1 MQTSKTFSI
10 HFWLNTAKKKN
21 GSAPVYARITVN
33 GKRAE
38 ISLKRYQSVTS
49 WDSKTKRAR
58 PRTPNAPALN
68 AYLNQV
74 YTELLACQKQLLSEF
89 KLITSQAI
97 KARYLGEDEQEK
109 TLLDLVDYHNTTM
122 KTVLKFGTLK
132 NYYTTERYIKRFL
145 KARIKSSDM
154 YLKQLSY
161 SFIIDFE
168 QYLRKGPS
176 INKRQPLNNNGV
188 MKHLERLKK
197 LMNFALQLE
206 WIEKDPFVRFKL
218 KFTKHQRDYLSESE
232 LQIFEQG
239 ELKAEYHRKTR
250 DVFVFSCYTGLSYT
264 DVKSLT
270 LHNIVR
276 GIDSDYWIFTQR
288 EKTEQ
293 PVKIPLLDKALDII
307 KKYDN
312 NAQGNAK
319 LLPVFSNQK
328 TNIYLKEITAIFEIN
343 KNITFHSARHTFAT
357 TVTLSNGVPIET
369 VSKLLG
375 HSKLS
380 TTQVY
385 ARVIEEKVSV
395 DMKSLRKILS
405 YNINKSV
412 GKTIANVNLH

>member
-10 HFWLNTAKKKN
+10 HFWLNTAKRKN
-21 GSAPVYARITVN
+21 GIAPVYARVTVN

-49 WDSKTKRAR
+49 WDPKTKRAK

-68 AYLNQV
+68 AYLDQV
-74 YTELLACQKQLLSEF
+74 YANLLGCQKQLLSEF
-89 KLITSQAI
+89 KLITSRAI
-97 KARYLGEDEQEK
+97 KARYLGEDENQK
-109 TLLDLVDYHNTTM
+109 TLLELVDYHNATM
-122 KTVLKFGTLK
+122 KTVLKHGTLK
-132 NYYTTERYIKRFL
+132 NYYSTERYIKRFL
-145 KARIKSSDM
+145 KAKIKSSDI

-176 INKRQPLNNNGV
+176 INKGQPLHNNGV

-197 LMNFALQLE
+197 LMNLSLQLE

-218 KFTKHQRDYLSESE
+218 KFTKYQREYLSETE
-232 LQIFEQG
+232 LQIFEAG
-239 ELKAEYHRKTR
+239 ILKEAHHINVR

-264 DVKSLT
+264 DVRSLT
-270 LHNIVR
+270 DHNIVR
-276 GIDSDYWIFTQR
+276 GIDGDYWIFTQR
-288 EKTEQ
+288 EKTAQ

-312 NAQGNAK
+312 GVEHNSK

-328 TNIYLKEITAIFEIN
+328 TNAYLKEITAQFEIS
-343 KNITFHSARHTFAT
+343 KNISFHSARHTFAT

-385 ARVIEEKVSV
+385 ARVIEQKVSA
-395 DMKSLRKILS
+395 DIRNLRMKL
-405 YNINKSV
+405 NNKTFNQKSQQIS
-412 GKTIANVNLH
+412 TN

>member
-10 HFWLNTAKKKN
+10 HFWLNAAKKKN
-21 GSAPVYARITVN
+21 GIAPVYARVTVN

-49 WDSKTKRAR
+49 WDPQTKRAR

-68 AYLNQV
+68 AYLDQV
-74 YTELLACQKQLLSEF
+74 YADLLACQKQLLSEF

-97 KARYLGEDEQEK
+97 KARYLGEDVHQK
-109 TLLDLVDYHNTTM
+109 TLLDLVDYHNATM
-122 KTVLKFGTLK
+122 KIVLKFGTIK
-132 NYYTTERYIKRFL
+132 NYYATERYLKRFL
-145 KARIKSSDM
+145 KAKIRSSDIH
-154 YLKQLSY
+154 LKQLSY

-176 INKRQPLNNNGV
+176 INKGQPLHNNGV

-197 LMNFALQLE
+197 LMNLALQLE
-206 WIEKDPFVRFKL
+206 WIEKDPFIRFKL
-218 KFTKHQRDYLSESE
+218 KFTKHQRDYLSELE
-232 LQIFEQG
+232 LHILERG
-239 ELKAEYHRKTR
+239 VLKEEHHRKTR
-250 DVFVFSCYTGLSYT
+250 DIFVFSCYTGLSYS
-264 DVKSLT
+264 DVRSLT
-270 LHNIVR
+270 DNNIVR
-276 GIDSDYWIFTQR
+276 GIDGDYWIFTQR

-293 PVKIPLLDKALDII
+293 PIKIPLLDKALNII

-312 NAQGNAK
+312 DAENNAK
-319 LLPVFSNQK
+319 LLPIFSNQK
-328 TNIYLKEITAIFEIN
+328 TNVYLKEITALFEIK

-385 ARVIEEKVSV
+385 ARVIEEKISV
-395 DMKSLRKILS
+395 DMKSLRKKINDYANNSISETKL
-405 YNINKSV
+405 NINS
-412 GKTIANVNLH
+412 

>member
-21 GSAPVYARITVN
+21 GIAPVYARITVN
-33 GKRAE
+33 GKRSE

-49 WDSKTKRAR
+49 WDAQSKRAR

-68 AYLNQV
+68 AYLDQV
-74 YTELLACQKQLLSEF
+74 YADLLACHKQLLSEF

-97 KARYLGEDEQEK
+97 KARYLGEDEHQK
-109 TLLDLVDYHNTTM
+109 TLLELANYHEATM

-132 NYYTTERYIKRFL
+132 NYYATERYLKRFL
-145 KARIKSSDM
+145 KTKIKSGDI

-176 INKRQPLNNNGV
+176 INKAQPLHNNGV

-197 LMNFALQLE
+197 LMNLALQLE

-239 ELKAEYHRKTR
+239 ELKEEHHIRTR
-250 DVFVFSCYTGLSYT
+250 DVYVFSCYTGLSYT
-264 DVKSLT
+264 DVRSLT
-270 LHNIVR
+270 DDNIVR
-276 GIDSDYWIFTQR
+276 GIDGDYWIFTQR

-293 PVKIPLLDKALDII
+293 PVKIPLLKKALDII

-312 NAQGNAK
+312 NQDSNTK
-319 LLPVFSNQK
+319 LLPVYSNQK
-328 TNIYLKEITAIFEIN
+328 INVYLKEITNLFEIK
-343 KNITFHSARHTFAT
+343 KNISFHSARHTFAT
-357 TVTLSNGVPIET
+357 TVTLSNGVPNET

-385 ARVIEEKVSV
+385 ARVIEEKVSL
-395 DMKSLRKILS
+395 DMKILRNKL
-405 YNINKSV
+405 NIHINESINETKS
-412 GKTIANVNLH
+412 TIN

>member
-10 HFWLNTAKKKN
+10 HFWLSAAKKKDDI
-21 GSAPVYARITVN
+21 APLYARVTVN

-38 ISLKRYQSVTS
+38 ISLKRYLSVTY
-49 WDSKTKRAR
+49 WNPIAKRAK
-58 PRTPNAPALN
+58 PRTPNATALN
-68 AYLNQV
+68 AYLDQV
-74 YTELLACQKQLLSEF
+74 YADLLECQKQLLSEF
-89 KLITSQAI
+89 KLVTAQSI
-97 KARYLGEDEQEK
+97 KARYLGEDDDQK
-109 TLLDLVDYHNTTM
+109 TLLDLVDYHNTNM

-132 NYYTTERYIKRFL
+132 NYYTTERYLKRFL
-145 KARIKSSDM
+145 TAKIKSSDI

-161 SFIIDFE
+161 GFIIDFE
-168 QYLRKGPS
+168 QFLRKGPS
-176 INKRQPLNNNGV
+176 INKSQPLKNNGV

-197 LMNFALQLE
+197 MMNLALNLE

-218 KFTKHQRDYLSESE
+218 KFTKHQQDYLSKLE
-232 LQIFEQG
+232 LERFEQTILD
-239 ELKAEYHRKTR
+239 EETHKKTR
-250 DVFVFSCYTGLSYT
+250 DIFVFSCYTGLSFT
-264 DVKSLT
+264 DVRSLT
-270 LHNIVR
+270 DNNIVR
-276 GIDSDYWIFTQR
+276 GIDGEYWIFTKR

-312 NAQGNAK
+312 NMENNSG
-319 LLPVFSNQK
+319 LLPVYTNQRL
-328 TNIYLKEITAIFEIN
+328 NVYLKEITGLLGIN

-385 ARVIEEKVSV
+385 ARVIEEKVSI
-395 DMKSLRKILS
+395 DMKALRNKLNNCINE
-405 YNINKSV
+405 NINKS
-412 GKTIANVNLH
+412 IADF

>member
-10 HFWLNTAKKKN
+10 HFWLNTAKKKDDI
-21 GSAPVYARITVN
+21 APLYARVTVN

-38 ISLKRYQSVTS
+38 ISLKRYLSVTY
-49 WDSKTKRAR
+49 WDPTTKKAK

-68 AYLNQV
+68 AYLDQV
-74 YTELLACQKQLLSEF
+74 YAELLECQKQLLSEF
-89 KLITSQAI
+89 KLVTAQSI
-97 KARYLGEDEQEK
+97 KARYLGEDDDQK
-109 TLLDLVDYHNTTM
+109 TLLDLVDYHNTNM
-122 KTVLKFGTLK
+122 KTVLKFGTMK

-145 KARIKSSDM
+145 TIKIKSSDI

-161 SFIIDFE
+161 GFIIDFE
-168 QYLRKGPS
+168 QFLRKGPS
-176 INKRQPLNNNGV
+176 INKRQPLRNNGV

-197 LMNFALQLE
+197 MMNLALNLE

-218 KFTKHQRDYLSESE
+218 KFTKHQRDYLSNLE
-232 LQIFEQG
+232 LQRFEQITLNQ
-239 ELKAEYHRKTR
+239 EVHKRTR
-250 DVFVFSCYTGLSYT
+250 DIFIFSCYTGLSFT
-264 DVKSLT
+264 DVRSLT
-270 LHNIVR
+270 DDNIVR
-276 GIDSDYWIFTQR
+276 GIDGDYWIFTQR

-293 PVKIPLLDKALDII
+293 SVKIPLLDKALQII

-312 NAQGNAK
+312 DFENNSG
-319 LLPVFSNQK
+319 LLPVYTNQRL
-328 TNIYLKEITAIFEIN
+328 NVYLKEITVLLGIK

-395 DMKSLRKILS
+395 DMKTLRNKLNNHIHR
-405 YNINKSV
+405 NINE
-412 GKTIANVNLH
+412 TNVNLNS